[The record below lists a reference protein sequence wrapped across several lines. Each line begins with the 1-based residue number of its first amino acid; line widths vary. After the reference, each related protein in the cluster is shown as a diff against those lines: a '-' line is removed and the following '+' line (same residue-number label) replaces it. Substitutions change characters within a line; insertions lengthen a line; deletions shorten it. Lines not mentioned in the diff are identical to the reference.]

1 MLRIQLQIT
10 LELVLYVEGDYA
22 WSVSFIAMRQKIE
35 FHFHHVPSFSF
46 FLLIPFSSYNP
57 LEMKILFTTM
67 YTIYH
72 LRKLLSSK
80 FFLTTSMNNQLQKYL
95 KRLTSLHG
103 ALERKAS
110 KFGNSKKRSLKAIN
124 LCLQELCYW
133 WSLSGGG

>member
-1 MLRIQLQIT
+1 MWRET
-10 LELVLYVEGDYA
+10 MHE
-22 WSVSFIAMRQKIE
+22 VSLLSQCDKRLNSIFTT
-35 FHFHHVPSFSF
+35 
-46 FLLIPFSSYNP
+46 FLLFLSSFLFLFLLYNP

-124 LCLQELCYW
+124 LCLQELCY
-133 WSLSGGG
+133 